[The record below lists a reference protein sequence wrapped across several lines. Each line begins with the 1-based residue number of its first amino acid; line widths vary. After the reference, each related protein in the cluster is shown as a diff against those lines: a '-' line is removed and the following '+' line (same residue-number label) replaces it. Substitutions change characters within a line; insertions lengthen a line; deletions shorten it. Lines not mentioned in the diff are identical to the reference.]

1 LRASQEQIDKINDLV
16 YDFKVNGNMES
27 AEKLLMEFDSYLKK
41 QTHKLFSYYQG
52 VYPWDHA
59 FHEAQLIFYQLL
71 TEYTIGGDAYFT
83 VYIQRK
89 LPLRLRYFFAK
100 EIKRRTRNLSHSD
113 EQFIKKRLIKDT
125 EDVIQ
130 KIEDDIVNSEKLQE
144 ILDVINDG
152 KTLTDRERDMLLSSI
167 VNQESH
173 QSISERYGI
182 SRSRVSRIIKASIE
196 KIQSEVK
203 YRE

>member
-1 LRASQEQIDKINDLV
+1 LRANREQIDKINNLV

-41 QTHKLFSYYQG
+41 QTHRLFSYYQG

-71 TEYTIGGDAYFT
+71 MEYTIGGDAYFT

-89 LPLRLRYFFAK
+89 LPPRLRYFFAK

-113 EQFIKKRLIKDT
+113 EQLLEKRLVGDT

-130 KIEDDIVNSEKLQE
+130 EIEDDIVNSEKLQE
-144 ILDVINDG
+144 ILEVIHDG

-182 SRSRVSRIIKASIE
+182 SRSRVCC
-196 KIQSEVK
+196 
-203 YRE
+203 

>member
-1 LRASQEQIDKINDLV
+1 MRASQEQINKVNDLV
-16 YDFKVNGNMES
+16 YDFKVNGNIES

-41 QTHKLFSYYQG
+41 QTHRLFSYYQG
-52 VYPWDHA
+52 VHSWDHA
-59 FHEAQLIFYQLL
+59 LHEAQLIFYQLL

-89 LPLRLRYFFAK
+89 LPLRLRYFFVK
-100 EIKRRTRNLSHSD
+100 EIKRRTRDLSHND
-113 EQFIKKRLIKDT
+113 EQFIEKRLIGDT
-125 EDVIQ
+125 GDIIQ
-130 KIEDDIVNSEKLQE
+130 DIDDDIANSEKLQE

-152 KTLTDRERDMLLSSI
+152 ETLTDREKDMLMSSI

-173 QSISERYGI
+173 QAISDRYGI

>member
-1 LRASQEQIDKINDLV
+1 MRASQEQINKVNDLV
-16 YDFKVNGNMES
+16 YDFKVNGNVES
-27 AEKLLMEFDSYLKK
+27 AEKLLVEFDSYLKK
-41 QTHKLFSYYQG
+41 QTHRLFSYYQG
-52 VYPWDHA
+52 VHSWDHA
-59 FHEAQLIFYQLL
+59 LHEARLIFHQLL

-89 LPLRLRYFFAK
+89 LPLRLRYFFVK
-100 EIKRRTRNLSHSD
+100 EIKRRTRDLSHND
-113 EQFIKKRLIKDT
+113 EQFIEKRLIGDT
-125 EDVIQ
+125 GDIIQ
-130 KIEDDIVNSEKLQE
+130 DIDDDIANSEKLQE

-152 KTLTDRERDMLLSSI
+152 ETLTDREKDMLMSSI

-173 QSISERYGI
+173 QAISDRYGI

>member
-1 LRASQEQIDKINDLV
+1 MRASQEQIKKVNDLV

-41 QTHKLFSYYQG
+41 QTHRLSSCYPG
-52 VYPWDHA
+52 VHSWDHA
-59 FHEAQLIFYQLL
+59 FHEAQLIFHQLL
-71 TEYTIGGDAYFT
+71 TEYTIDGEAYFT

-89 LPLRLRYFFAK
+89 LPLRLRYFFVK
-100 EIKRRTRNLSHSD
+100 EIKRRTRDLSHSD
-113 EQFIKKRLIKDT
+113 EQFIEKRLIGDT
-125 EDVIQ
+125 GDVMR
-130 KIEDDIVNSEKLQE
+130 EVNDDITNSEKLQE

-152 KTLTDRERDMLLSSI
+152 ETLTDRERDMLLSSI